1 MEREEVEL
9 RGKNEVEEKLVTHTL
24 TQRKR
29 GEGRRGFTYVKL
41 ELIEDLIS

>member
-9 RGKNEVEEKLVTHTL
+9 RGKNEVEKAGTH

-29 GEGRRGFTYVKL
+29 GAGRRRSFTYVKL
-41 ELIEDLIS
+41 